1 VKQQQKN
8 TNSNNN
14 NELPNIE
21 INNNNNENIKTNNV
35 LEQVVEVIEKE
46 PEHEQSTGAHHN
58 FKRRM
63 SLS

>member
-1 VKQQQKN
+1 MKQQQKN
-8 TNSNNN
+8 GNSNNN
-14 NELPNIE
+14 DIPNIE
-21 INNNNNENIKTNNV
+21 INNNNNENIIKTNTV